1 MKAAR
6 HSSVSAHLAYM
17 SSDFVTEG
25 KKIAGLLRRNNAAV
39 QESKKE
45 ELPKPLDAC
54 MSKSAWRHFATQ
66 QMVNDPNVTIQES
79 MKAQRHGSV
88 LAHQA
93 YMKEE
98 VPEPLDTCMSTH
110 EPIKIFEEPDNTQ
123 DEFDLF
129 QSERRQIELLRNS
142 ELATVQVE
150 DEFDQAML
158 EPCPPVSQK
167 PFLLSNASS
176 SEQAV
181 ETARASYEA
190 LVHNKPVMHANAQTR
205 RPILNSLR

>member
-1 MKAAR
+1 MHVNAR
-6 HSSVSAHLAYM
+6 
-17 SSDFVTEG
+17 
-25 KKIAGLLRRNNAAV
+25 
-39 QESKKE
+39 
-45 ELPKPLDAC
+45 
-54 MSKSAWRHFATQ
+54 
-66 QMVNDPNVTIQES
+66 
-79 MKAQRHGSV
+79 
-88 LAHQA
+88 
-93 YMKEE
+93 
-98 VPEPLDTCMSTH
+98 
-110 EPIKIFEEPDNTQ
+110 PIKIFEEPDNTQ

-150 DEFDQAML
+150 DEFYQAML

-167 PFLLSNASS
+167 PFLLSNLSS

-205 RPILNSLR
+205 CPILNPYAKKTKVVNPYIKKKGHALQQVNGNDVNNPYRVPV